1 VSKETRTGNPQRT
14 TTPSSDPFGRRL
26 LAVGL
31 VVLVAA
37 GGWLAL
43 WTSDPDVARRGC
55 SGRLA
60 GQAGASPA
68 PSSSRASTG
77 AVNSAKGIWISTR
90 EVARLARSGPGWSF
104 VKRTADQPLGRADIA
119 VQNNLHGVRTYA
131 VALVYAR
138 TGAARYRTKARNAI
152 MSAIGTQRGG
162 SSLAVGRNAAA
173 YVLAADL
180 INLRNMSRRD
190 DHAFRNWLTR
200 LCTGVNA
207 GNPRWPTLVRT
218 SENTSSNWGAFA
230 TASRIAI
237 DLYLGDKADLKR
249 AARIHAA
256 YADRSAYPR
265 GKPWGAYFQPTADFD
280 PGHWACDPARWV
292 AINPPCTKGGNDLDG
307 AFVEDISREPAQQT
321 RLPQP
326 ADSPGV
332 SYSWETLQAVMFQA
346 ELLRRAGYPNLW
358 TRSDHALKRATS
370 FIDRAGWYDRWSV
383 TRHVAW
389 VINERYGTHFPTQRA
404 QYGRLVGF
412 TDWTNRR

>member
-1 VSKETRTGNPQRT
+1 M
-14 TTPSSDPFGRRL
+14 
-26 LAVGL
+26 
-31 VVLVAA
+31 
-37 GGWLAL
+37 
-43 WTSDPDVARRGC
+43 
-55 SGRLA
+55 
-60 GQAGASPA
+60 
-68 PSSSRASTG
+68 
-77 AVNSAKGIWISTR
+77 
-90 EVARLARSGPGWSF
+90 
-104 VKRTADQPLGRADIA
+104 
-119 VQNNLHGVRTYA
+119 
-131 VALVYAR
+131 ALVYAR

-180 INLRNMSRRD
+180 INLRNMSRQD
-190 DHAFRNWLTR
+190 DHATRNWLTR
-200 LCTGVNA
+200 LCTGVNP

-218 SENTSSNWGAFA
+218 SKNASSNWGAFA

-358 TRSDHALKRATS
+358 TRSDHALKRATELHRPRRVVRPVVG
-370 FIDRAGWYDRWSV
+370 DAARRLGDQRALRHALPYPPRAVRAACWLHRLDQPAVAPALLQDEKRDAREAPQPRRAG
-383 TRHVAW
+383 
-389 VINERYGTHFPTQRA
+389 Q
-404 QYGRLVGF
+404 
-412 TDWTNRR
+412 